1 MKFRNP
7 ETGEIYEVTYD
18 NCNRS
23 GFRAEIECGECPL
36 KEYIATGLCSI
47 WVNAHPHEAAR
58 LMGYEVVEDDMPEA
72 AKHNETNA
80 IEGMCC
86 DCAHGGPCCSWDE
99 NEGCQ
104 YREEDGS
111 CWVPYTKGDAN
122 LNEAI
127 EKYLKIKEEANMDKP
142 RICEVLGVEPEEKFE
157 IRGNTLGRFRINKYG
172 TFQIEISN
180 DCWGFSTVECL
191 NNLINHPENIARK
204 PRWTE
209 QEVERAKAIKV
220 LYPVVKTLAYVD
232 IVGQTFYMY
241 DDEDNYKG
249 SLDNLDETFPT
260 LRSIRRA
267 TLDEIIGG
275 AQ

>member
-1 MKFRNP
+1 MRLVDADNARECFGGDGVTGAVMQRMFDSLPTIDAVPVVRCRECKF
-7 ETGEIYEVTYD
+7 
-18 NCNRS
+18 
-23 GFRAEIECGECPL
+23 
-36 KEYIATGLCSI
+36 
-47 WVNAHPHEAAR
+47 
-58 LMGYEVVEDDMPEA
+58 
-72 AKHNETNA
+72 
-80 IEGMCC
+80 
-86 DCAHGGPCCSWDE
+86 
-99 NEGCQ
+99 
-104 YREEDGS
+104 YRELRTKRHNQLMRLCYRMGKHDMEYPVKPDDFCSYGQRKED
-111 CWVPYTKGDAN
+111 N
-122 LNEAI
+122 LDEAI

-157 IRGNTLGRFRINKYG
+157 IRGNTLGRFRINK
-172 TFQIEISN
+172 
-180 DCWGFSTVECL
+180 VECL